1 MLYFIFATFSVSC
14 SKICRVLDSNFG
26 GNVQIR
32 ALNCGLSIS
41 DQISC
46 VFISNAV

>member
-1 MLYFIFATFSVSC
+1 MLYLNLATFSVSC
-14 SKICRVLDSNFG
+14 SKICRVLDCNFG

-41 DQISC
+41 D
-46 VFISNAV
+46 